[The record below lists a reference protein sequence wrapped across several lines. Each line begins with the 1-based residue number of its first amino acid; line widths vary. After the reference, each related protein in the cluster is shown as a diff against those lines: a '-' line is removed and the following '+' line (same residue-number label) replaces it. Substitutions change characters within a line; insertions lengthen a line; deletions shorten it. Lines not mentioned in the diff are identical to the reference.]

1 VTRYTYDAQ
10 GNVTAITDPLR
21 QLHHM
26 VKRDG
31 LPRGGPRRNPDVSV
45 NTGSGDVFVKSC
57 PTDR

>member
-31 LPRGGPRRNPDVSV
+31 LPRGGPRRNP
-45 NTGSGDVFVKSC
+45 T
-57 PTDR
+57 